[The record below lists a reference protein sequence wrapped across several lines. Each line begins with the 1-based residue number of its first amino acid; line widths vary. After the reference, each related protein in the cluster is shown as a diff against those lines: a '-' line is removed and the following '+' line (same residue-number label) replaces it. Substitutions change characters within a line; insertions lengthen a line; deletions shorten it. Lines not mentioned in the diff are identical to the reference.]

1 MQCFAQ
7 DLTENYVYKVNV
19 YAIVYD
25 SNEKEV
31 ESKELHEKV
40 KLDQPN
46 FRKSSSVVFLGY
58 PI

>member
-1 MQCFAQ
+1 MFK

-25 SNEKEV
+25 SNQKEV

-40 KLDQPN
+40 KPSLPN
-46 FRKSSSVVFLGY
+46 NFIFMLNYFR
-58 PI
+58 